1 MWHCIEHALI
11 DTAKVFIVV
20 LLIYFGLSFI
30 EGKIAKKFQ
39 KSSKYSPII
48 GAAIGL
54 IPQCGFSIVAS
65 DLYKKKHISVGTL
78 LAVFIAC
85 SDEAL
90 PILLSSSDKILS
102 VIPLFAAKFVLAI
115 SFGYLIDLVLKRRTI
130 IIKKHNHE
138 NTFIHKGC
146 CHHEIEEHEEESFVK
161 KHLVHPLLH
170 TLKICAYV
178 LVVNIIFELLIY
190 YVGETN
196 IKEFLNNN
204 IYLTPLLSGLV
215 GLIPNCASS
224 VIISDLYVSD
234 ILTFSATLA
243 GLISNAGL
251 GLVFLFKDKKNI
263 KKSILIT
270 LTLLSIAI
278 ISGYLS
284 LLIELSFV
292 K

>member
-1 MWHCIEHALI
+1 MWHSIEHALI

-39 KSSKYSPII
+39 KSNKYSPII

-102 VIPLFAAKFVLAI
+102 VIPLFIVKYVLAI
-115 SFGYLIDLVLKRRTI
+115 SFGYLIDLILKKKTI
-130 IIKKHNHE
+130 IIKKHNHH

-161 KHLVHPLLH
+161 KHIIHPLLH

-190 YVGETN
+190 YVGEDN

-251 GLVFLFKDKKNI
+251 GLVFLFKDKNNI

-270 LTLLSIAI
+270 LTLSLIAI

-284 LLIELSFV
+284 LLIELSFF

>member
-190 YVGETN
+190 YVGEAN
-196 IKEFLNNN
+196 IKDFLNNN
-204 IYLTPLLSGLV
+204 VYLTPLLSGLV

-284 LLIELSFV
+284 LLIELSFF

>member
-1 MWHCIEHALI
+1 MWHSIEHALI

-115 SFGYLIDLVLKRRTI
+115 SFGYLIDLILKRRTI

-190 YVGETN
+190 YVGEAN

-204 IYLTPLLSGLV
+204 VYLTPLLSGLV

-251 GLVFLFKDKKNI
+251 GLVFLFKDIYQNNI
-263 KKSILIT
+263 LRTFFS
-270 LTLLSIAI
+270 LSP
-278 ISGYLS
+278 Y
-284 LLIELSFV
+284 
-292 K
+292 

>member
-1 MWHCIEHALI
+1 MWHSIEHALI

-190 YVGETN
+190 YVGEAN
-196 IKEFLNNN
+196 IKDFLNNN
-204 IYLTPLLSGLV
+204 VYLTPLLSGLV

-284 LLIELSFV
+284 LLIELSFF